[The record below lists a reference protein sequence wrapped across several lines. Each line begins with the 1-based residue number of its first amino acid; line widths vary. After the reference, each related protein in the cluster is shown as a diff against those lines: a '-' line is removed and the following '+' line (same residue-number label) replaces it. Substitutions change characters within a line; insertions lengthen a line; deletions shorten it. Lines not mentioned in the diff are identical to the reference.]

1 MLQEVLKDQLKELV
15 LKFRPLRIILISLY
29 YMKPKLC
36 DKNMTFKDCELAIL
50 RSAIDKSEEKIG
62 RQITN
67 SPEIIKI
74 FTIVENFIKKKKLIA
89 YGGIA
94 LNSILPKQEQFYNL
108 DIELPDYDFFSTNAL
123 QDAKELA
130 DYYVKEGFTEVEAK
144 PGVHHGTYK
153 VYVNFIPVAD
163 ITFLDK
169 ELFSALKKESIRVS
183 GILYASPN
191 YLRMS
196 MYLELSRPEGD
207 KSRWEKV
214 LKRLILLNKYYPLT
228 GAECSNFKFQRK
240 MEKKFSNQEIN
251 TIYDTVKNTL
261 VDQGVVFFGGYALSL
276 YSKYMPFEHIPI
288 IKLPDFDVLSEDPET
303 TAEIV
308 KERLEDNGFKNIK
321 IIKQEHIG
329 EIIAPH
335 YMINIGTDTIAFIYK
350 PLACHSYNITSEH
363 GLQIKV
369 ATIDTMLSFYLAF
382 IYSGRPYYNTN
393 RILCMAHYLFRI
405 QQKNRL
411 EQKGLLKRFSIDCYG
426 HQETIEE
433 MRAAKSE
440 KYKELKNK
448 RDTIEYEEYFL
459 RYRPADNMTTTASTR
474 STKESSSISKSLSS
488 KSLSSK
494 SLSSKSLSSSSNK
507 SKILKRKQK
516 RKKTKKK
523 GFFF

>member
-1 MLQEVLKDQLKELV
+1 
-15 LKFRPLRIILISLY
+15 
-29 YMKPKLC
+29 MKPKLC

-50 RSAIDKSEEKIG
+50 RAAIDKSEEKLG
-62 RQITN
+62 KQITN

-74 FTIVENFIKKKKLIA
+74 FNIVENFIKKKGLIA

-94 LNSILPKQEQFYNL
+94 LNSILPKQDQFYNL

-123 QDAKELA
+123 NDAKELA

-169 ELFSALKKESIRVS
+169 ELFNALKKESIRVS

-240 MEKKFSNQEIN
+240 MEKNFSKNDIN
-251 TIYDTVKNTL
+251 IIYDTVKNTL

-276 YSKYMPFEHIPI
+276 YSKYMPFEHTPI
-288 IKLPDFDVLSEDPET
+288 VKVPDFDVLSEDPET

-321 IIKQEHIG
+321 IIKQENIG
-329 EIIAPH
+329 EIVAPH
-335 YMINIGTDTIAFIYK
+335 YMINIGTDTLAFIYK
-350 PLACHSYNITSEH
+350 PLACHSYNMTSEH

-382 IYSGRPYYNTN
+382 IYSGRPYYDIT

-448 RDTIEYEEYFL
+448 RNTLEYEEYFL
-459 RYRPADNMTTTASTR
+459 RYRPGDNINTTASTR
-474 STKESSSISKSLSS
+474 ASTRASTSKSLSS

-494 SLSSKSLSSSSNK
+494 SSSSSKSFK
-507 SKILKRKQK
+507 KRKQK
-516 RKKTKKK
+516 RKKTYSPFIKLS
-523 GFFF
+523 

>member
-1 MLQEVLKDQLKELV
+1 
-15 LKFRPLRIILISLY
+15 
-29 YMKPKLC
+29 
-36 DKNMTFKDCELAIL
+36 MTFKDCELAIL
-50 RSAIDKSEEKIG
+50 RAAIDKSDEKLG
-62 RQITN
+62 KQITN

-74 FTIVENFIKKKKLIA
+74 FEIVENFIKKKNLIA

-94 LNSILPKQEQFYNL
+94 LNSILPKQDQFYNL

-123 QDAKELA
+123 KDAKELS
-130 DYYVKEGFTEVEAK
+130 DIYVKEGFTEVEAK

-169 ELFSALKKESIRVS
+169 ELFDALKKDSIRVS

-228 GAECSNFKFQRK
+228 GAECNNFEFQRK
-240 MEKKFSNQEIN
+240 MVNKFSKEEIN
-251 TIYDTVKNTL
+251 TIYDTVKETFI
-261 VDQGVVFFGGYALSL
+261 DQGVVFFGGYALSL
-276 YSKYMPFEHIPI
+276 YSKYMPFEHISPVKI
-288 IKLPDFDVLSEDPET
+288 PDFDVLSEDPET

-308 KERLEDNGFKNIK
+308 KERLEDKGFKNIK
-321 IIKQEHIG
+321 IVKQNKIG
-329 EIIAPH
+329 EIVAPH
-335 YMINIGTDTIAFIYK
+335 YMINIGKDTVAFIYK

-363 GLQIKV
+363 GLQIKI

-382 IYSGRPYYNTN
+382 IYSGRPYYQVD
-393 RILCMAHYLFRI
+393 RILCMAHYLFRV

-448 RDTIEYEEYFL
+448 RTSPEYEEYFL
-459 RYRPADNMTTTASTR
+459 RYRPADNMVAPNTTASTR
-474 STKESSSISKSLSS
+474 ESKSKNKSIRIKKNKEKGEKEESKRSSI
-488 KSLSSK
+488 
-494 SLSSKSLSSSSNK
+494 
-507 SKILKRKQK
+507 K
-516 RKKTKKK
+516 RKKRRKTRKY